1 MRRIFLVFTAVAV
14 LGVTVTV
21 LAQPRPAF
29 IVAKLTITDE
39 DTYGTYRAGFGA
51 VFQEFGGE
59 IVAASGAPTVLEGN
73 WDATTTVIIR
83 FDSRAEALA
92 WYNSDGYQELIRI
105 RQSASTGEMI
115 LLDGR

>member
-59 IVAASGAPTVLEGN
+59 IVAASGDPTVLEGN

-83 FDSRAEALA
+83 FESRTEALA
-92 WYNSDGYQELIRI
+92 WYNSDGYQELVRI
-105 RQSASTGEMI
+105 RQLASSGDFI
-115 LLDGR
+115 LIDGR